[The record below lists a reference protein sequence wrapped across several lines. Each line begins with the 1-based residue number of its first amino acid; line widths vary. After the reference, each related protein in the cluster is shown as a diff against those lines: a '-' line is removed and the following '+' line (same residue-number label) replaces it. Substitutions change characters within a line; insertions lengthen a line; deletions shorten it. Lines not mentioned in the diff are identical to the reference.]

1 MKLTVLTIK
10 IFFWVSLA
18 LLLATGIIS
27 LWLMSNDSQ
36 IAEWLFAIL
45 TGVFGSSTV
54 VMLCEYVRYIHQK
67 RENED
72 LYYYHLSLIYVKL
85 LFILSDIKRVTN
97 NPHQYLNNSFLQPQ
111 IVDVNTSLGVLSQ
124 MDYRQIWSNKYG
136 NYIED
141 FRRSKMSQLTN
152 FSFVLKSLE
161 ISIREDMMEV
171 YEYKLDQ
178 MKKQRDVS
186 GIIELVT
193 SESPRTKE
201 SLRNIR
207 ENIEN
212 TILGMIDHELM
223 EMETNNNKRYRWQEL
238 KEQIRKNVQ

>member
-18 LLLATGIIS
+18 LLIATGIIS
-27 LWLMSNDSQ
+27 FWFNDCQ
-36 IAEWLFAIL
+36 MVEWIVAVL
-45 TGVFGSSTV
+45 TGIFGSSTV

-72 LYYYHLSLIYVKL
+72 LYYYNLSLIYIKL

-97 NPHQYLNNSFLQPQ
+97 NPHQYLNDSFLQPQ
-111 IVDVNTSLGVLSQ
+111 ITDINTSLGVLSQ
-124 MDYRQIWSNKYG
+124 MDYCQIWNNKFG

-141 FRRSKMSQLTN
+141 FRRSKIPQLAN
-152 FSFVLKSLE
+152 FCIDLRTLE
-161 ISIREDMMEV
+161 ISIREDLMEV

-178 MKKQRDVS
+178 MKKHRDVS

-193 SESPRTKE
+193 SESPHTKE
-201 SLRNIR
+201 SLISIR
-207 ENIEN
+207 ESIDN
-212 TILGMIDHELM
+212 TFMDMIDCALSEM
-223 EMETNNNKRYRWQEL
+223 EMNNIKRYRWKEM
-238 KEQIRKNVQ
+238 KEQIRKDVR